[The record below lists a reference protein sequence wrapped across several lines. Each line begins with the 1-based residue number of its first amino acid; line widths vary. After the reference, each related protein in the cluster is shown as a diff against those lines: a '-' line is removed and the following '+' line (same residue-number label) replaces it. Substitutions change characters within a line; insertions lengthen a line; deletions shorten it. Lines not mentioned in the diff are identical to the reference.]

1 MLGLS
6 AGKKG
11 SSMLYTVQL
20 LIKIRRQ
27 RPSFGSERGCVQDD
41 GDETG
46 VFEISVPVLG
56 SMTGAEPQLDKEFV
70 RLCIGLVLKDK

>member
-1 MLGLS
+1 MLGTS

-27 RPSFGSERGCVQDD
+27 RASLRSERGCVQDD

-46 VFEISVPVLG
+46 VFEISAPVG
-56 SMTGAEPQLDKEFV
+56 NMTICEQDDGDETGGVEKSAPV
-70 RLCIGLVLKDK
+70 